1 MPDALIRFRVL
12 CVQIAKHFVKQNCL
26 QMATALSY
34 QTLLALVPLVV
45 LGLSLL
51 TYVDAFY
58 TLQEDILFFLFDN
71 FLPTTIAHAYDFL
84 QDIVLNAEQLTYL
97 GVGGLA
103 ITALLLFLSIER
115 SFAQIW
121 QSSATRNLFKRLF
134 VYFLLILL
142 GPIGLS
148 TSLTLFK
155 WVSNLTEQASG
166 LEISSYAGY
175 FTFFIP
181 FLLCFIT
188 FFLLYR
194 LVPAAKVK
202 WQHAAHGAAVAA
214 SLFVLGKQIFKLYLV
229 YFPSYQV
236 IYGALA
242 ILPLFLIWLYFS
254 WILVLLGAAITAV
267 LGLEEKRNSQP

>member
-1 MPDALIRFRVL
+1 
-12 CVQIAKHFVKQNCL
+12 
-26 QMATALSY
+26 MATALSY

-58 TLQEDILFFLFDN
+58 TLQTDIIFFLFDN

-84 QDIVLNAEQLTYL
+84 QDIVINAEQLTYL
-97 GVGGLA
+97 GLGGLA
-103 ITALLLFLSIER
+103 LTAILLFLSIES

-121 QSSATRNLFKRLF
+121 QTDATRNLFKRLL
-134 VYFLLILL
+134 VYILLILL

-148 TSLTLFK
+148 TSLTLFS
-155 WVSNLTEQASG
+155 WIARLTEGASG
-166 LEISSYAGY
+166 LHVMEYAGY
-175 FTFFIP
+175 FSFLLPFILCFSTFFM
-181 FLLCFIT
+181 
-188 FFLLYR
+188 LYR
-194 LVPAAKVK
+194 LVPAGKVR

-214 SLFVLGKQIFKLYLV
+214 SLFVLGKQFFKLYLI

-242 ILPLFLIWLYFS
+242 ILPLFLIWLYVS
-254 WILVLLGAAITAV
+254 WALVLLGATITAV
-267 LGLEEKRNSQP
+267 LGFRKDD